1 MLKALGPALPAGKP
15 SEALRAGLGAVFG
28 LGLTAVLLW
37 ALQGGGAGLLA
48 HPLLIAPFGAS
59 TYLIFAVPNSPLA
72 QPWSAVVG
80 NTASALAAT
89 AVVHT
94 GLPVTPAAALAVGVS
109 VLAMASL
116 RAMHPPGGA
125 VALATVLMATP
136 AHLPTLSFALFPVG
150 MGTAALVFLGILW
163 NRATGRVYPF
173 RQPSAPVPLPASD
186 TRLPAELLAH
196 TLSRLR
202 LDANL
207 GTEDLARLIEAAES
221 EALTSRLGPL
231 TAAQVM
237 TANPL
242 CVAPDTPLP
251 ELAALFRKHRFKSL
265 PIRRDDGSF
274 GGVVV
279 QSALVGIS
287 DPAQRAA
294 DLADTTG
301 PYVSVTTP
309 LSELVRL
316 IVEAGQPMLPVLR
329 GQTLAGLITRS
340 DMIALLSGHR
350 HP

>member
-1 MLKALGPALPAGKP
+1 MLKTLGPALPAGKP
-15 SEALRAGLGAVFG
+15 IEALRAGLGAVFG
-28 LGLTAVLLW
+28 LGMTALMLW
-37 ALQGGGAGLLA
+37 GLQGGGEGLLA

-80 NTASALAAT
+80 NTVSALAGI
-89 AVVHT
+89 AVLQM
-94 GLPVTPAAALAVGVS
+94 GLPATIAATLAVGFA
-109 VLAMASL
+109 VLAMAIL

-125 VALATVLMATP
+125 VALATVLAATP
-136 AHLPTLSFALFPVG
+136 THLPNLTFAFFPVAT
-150 MGTAALVFLGILW
+150 GTVTLVLLGILW

-173 RQPSAPVPLPASD
+173 RQPSTPVPLPASD
-186 TRLPAELLAH
+186 TSLPAELLAR

-221 EALTSRLGPL
+221 EALTRRLGPL

-237 TANPL
+237 TVDPL
-242 CVAPDTPLP
+242 CVAPDTTLP
-251 ELAALFRKHRFKSL
+251 ELAALFRKHAFKSL
-265 PIRRDDGSF
+265 PIRREDGSF
-274 GGVVV
+274 GGIVA

-287 DPAQRAA
+287 DPAKRAA
-294 DLADTTG
+294 DLAELTG
-301 PYVSVTTP
+301 PRVNVTTP

-316 IVEAGQPMLPVLR
+316 IVDARQQVLPVLR
-329 GQTLAGLITRS
+329 DQTLAGLITRS